1 MKKTSDGRRVQRV
14 EREVQGILSR
24 FLLGTFKG
32 DLPGIVTITSVQMT
46 SDLKS
51 ARVRISVLNGTPDDQ
66 KKATK
71 QLQARAIEMQRYL
84 ASELP
89 LRYTPKL
96 RFQSDESLEKV
107 LKIDKIL
114 HELSQNQTPPNDSL
128 NTEDEDEE

>member
-71 QLQARAIEMQRYL
+71 QLQARAIEM
-84 ASELP
+84 
-89 LRYTPKL
+89 RYTPNL